1 MEKLYIV
8 SKSKACDSDCDSDHV
23 LLIPKSRLKVKK
35 VGISLSH
42 SALSKS
48 NPWQLYSASDKQ
60 IQGIRSDRQSALRIM
75 DGGS

>member
-23 LLIPKSRLKVKK
+23 LLIPKFRLKVKK

-48 NPWQLYSASDKQ
+48 NP
-60 IQGIRSDRQSALRIM
+60 
-75 DGGS
+75 